1 MDELDFC
8 NYMKADELCGKYSFL
23 SKNTL
28 KNLLSRNTNGFREKV
43 VRKLGRLNLYDEKAL
58 LKFLEESK

>member
-1 MDELDFC
+1 
-8 NYMKADELCGKYSFL
+8 MKADELCKKYNFL
-23 SKNTL
+23 NRNTL

-58 LKFLEESK
+58 LQFLEESK

>member
-1 MDELDFC
+1 MGDLDSC
-8 NYMKADELCGKYSFL
+8 NYMKADELCKKYNFL
-23 SKNTL
+23 NRNTL

-58 LKFLEESK
+58 LRFLEESK